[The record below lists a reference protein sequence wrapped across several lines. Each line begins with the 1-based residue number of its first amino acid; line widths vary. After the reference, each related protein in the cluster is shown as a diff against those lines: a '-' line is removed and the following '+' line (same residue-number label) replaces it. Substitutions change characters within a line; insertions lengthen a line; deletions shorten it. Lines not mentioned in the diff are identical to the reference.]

1 MAFMETEQVVA
12 LVILIIGVLLILGE
26 ALSPGAFLVIPGTS
40 LTIVG
45 IIGYIF
51 PGFLFSI
58 ASPIVAIVI
67 ALPVTLITIKAYQL
81 LSKPAPPTTTV
92 NESLK
97 GKIGTVV
104 RTTNPDDIKGKVKV
118 GSDTW
123 SATSDVPI
131 EKGTEVIVVD
141 AEGVHLIVVKKE

>member
-1 MAFMETEQVVA
+1 METEQVVA
-12 LVILIIGVLLILGE
+12 LVILVIGLLLIIAE
-26 ALSPGAFLVIPGTS
+26 AISPGAFLVIPGTS
-40 LTIVG
+40 LAIVG
-45 IIGYIF
+45 IIGFII
-51 PGFLFSI
+51 PGFLFSV
-58 ASPIVAIVI
+58 ASPIAAIVI

-97 GKIGTVV
+97 GRIGTVV
-104 RTTNPDDIKGKVKV
+104 RDTDPDNIKGKVRV

-131 EKGTEVIVVD
+131 ESGTEVLVVD
-141 AEGVHLIVVKKE
+141 AEGVHLIVKKKE

>member
-1 MAFMETEQVVA
+1 METEQVVA
-12 LVILIIGVLLILGE
+12 LVILIIGVLLIIAE
-26 ALSPGAFLVIPGTS
+26 AISPGAFLVIPGTS

-45 IIGYIF
+45 IIGYIV

-58 ASPIVAIVI
+58 ASPIAAIVI

-97 GKIGTVV
+97 GKFGTVV
-104 RTTNPDDIKGKVKV
+104 KDTDPDNIRGKVRV

-123 SATSDVPI
+123 SATSDVHI
-131 EKGTEVIVVD
+131 EKGAQVIVVD
-141 AEGVHLIVVKKE
+141 AEGVHLIVKEYKE